1 MNNEDQ
7 MYSKQVQAN
16 KAGFMNTFIW
26 IDFIQNYKLS
36 LCSE

>member
-16 KAGFMNTFIW
+16 KAGFMDTLILSD
-26 IDFIQNYKLS
+26 IIQNYKLN